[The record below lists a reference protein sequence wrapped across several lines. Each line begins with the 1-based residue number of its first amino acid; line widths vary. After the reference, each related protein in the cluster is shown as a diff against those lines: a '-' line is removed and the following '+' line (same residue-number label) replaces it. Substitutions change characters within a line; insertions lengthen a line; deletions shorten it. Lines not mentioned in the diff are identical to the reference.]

1 VLDLEDI
8 FERLTKQLLQKN
20 SDLTAKQ
27 ARTWVEVLWE
37 DFETTRAKA
46 GRKYLGQAMTES
58 MVTQM
63 INHYGE
69 RLHEFAATNPKY
81 AHLLNDNDF
90 IN

>member
-1 VLDLEDI
+1 MEEI
-8 FERLTKQLLQKN
+8 FERLTKQLLIKN
-20 SDLTAKQ
+20 SDLTEKQ

-46 GRKYLGQAMTES
+46 GRKYLGKEMTEN
-58 MVTQM
+58 MVIQM
-63 INHYGE
+63 INHYGN

-90 IN
+90 LN